1 MCTSAIY
8 QTKNTYFGR
17 NLDLDYS
24 YHETITITP
33 HNFPLHFQT
42 LPPLDNHYAII
53 GVAYVVPDHNGND
66 YPLYYDAI
74 NDQGLGIAGLRFAG
88 NATYFD
94 LAANKD
100 NVTPYE
106 FIPYILGTCAS
117 VAEARTR
124 LANLNFYNHN
134 FSAELPL
141 SELHWLIADTKESIV
156 VESTADGLH
165 VYDNPIGVLTNNPTF
180 PDQLLNLSNYQSV
193 SPTDPQNTIA
203 PTASLVQ
210 YSRGLGT
217 KFLPGGMD
225 SESRFVKATFTKQH
239 ATSPDDELSS
249 ISQFFHI
256 LHSVDQSR
264 GSDQTKPHSEAPV
277 GSPAEFEIT
286 VYSSGY
292 NLDQGIAYYTCYDN
306 HQISAVDMHKTNL
319 ETTEL
324 TSFPMINTE
333 QINYQN

>member
-1 MCTSAIY
+1 MCTSVVY

-24 YHETITITP
+24 YHETITIAP
-33 HNFPLHFQT
+33 RNFPLHFQT
-42 LPPLDNHYAII
+42 LPSLKDHHAII
-53 GVAYVVPDHNGND
+53 GVAYVVPDNNGNN

-88 NATYFD
+88 NAVYFD
-94 LAANKD
+94 LATDKE

-117 VAEARTR
+117 VAEARAK
-124 LANLNFYNHN
+124 LADLNFYNHN
-134 FSAELPL
+134 FSTELPL
-141 SELHWLIADTKESIV
+141 SDLHWIIADPKESIV

-165 VYDNPIGVLTNNPTF
+165 VYDNPVGVLTNNPTF
-180 PDQLLNLSNYQSV
+180 PEQLLNLTNYQSI
-193 SPTDPQNTIA
+193 SPVNPQNTLA
-203 PTASLVQ
+203 PSVQ
-210 YSRGLGT
+210 LTEYGSGLGT

-225 SESRFVKATFTKQH
+225 SESRFVKAVFTKQH
-239 ATSPDDELSS
+239 ATSPADELSS
-249 ISQFFHI
+249 ISQYFHI

-264 GSDQTKPHSEAPV
+264 GSDQTKLNPT
-277 GSPAEFEIT
+277 EFEIT

-292 NLDQGIAYYTCYDN
+292 NLEQGIAYYTCYDN
-306 HQISAVDMHKTNL
+306 HQISAIDMHKTDLNSS
-319 ETTEL
+319 EL

>member
-1 MCTSAIY
+1 MCTSVIY

-24 YHETITITP
+24 YNETITITP
-33 HNFPLHFQT
+33 HQFPLNFQT
-42 LPPLDNHYAII
+42 LPSLTQHHAII
-53 GVAYVVPDHNGND
+53 GVAYVVPDASGHD

-88 NATYFD
+88 NAVYFD
-94 LAANKD
+94 EVEGKH

-106 FIPYILGTCAS
+106 FIPYILGTCTS
-117 VAEARTR
+117 VAEARAK
-124 LANLNFYNHN
+124 LAEMSFYKHN
-134 FSAELPL
+134 FSAELPV
-141 SELHWLIADTKESIV
+141 SDLHWIIADAKESIV

-165 VYDNPIGVLTNNPTF
+165 VYDNPVGVLTNNPVF
-180 PDQLLNLSNYQSV
+180 PDQLINLTGYQSV
-193 SPTDPQNTIA
+193 SPADPQNTLA
-203 PTASLVQ
+203 PSVSLPQ

-225 SESRFVKATFTKQH
+225 SESRFVKAVFTKQH
-239 ATSPDDELSS
+239 ALSPDDELSS
-249 ISQFFHI
+249 ISQYFHI

-264 GSDQTKPHSEAPV
+264 GSDQTRLD
-277 GSPAEFEIT
+277 PAEFEIT

-292 NLDQGIAYYTCYDN
+292 NLDKGIAYYTCYDN
-306 HQISAVDMHKTNL
+306 HQISAVDMHKVNL
-319 ETTEL
+319 DSTEL
-324 TSFPMINTE
+324 TNYPMIATE

>member
-24 YHETITITP
+24 YNETITITP

-42 LPPLDNHYAII
+42 LPTLENHHAII
-53 GVAYVVPDHNGND
+53 GVAYVVPDANGNN
-66 YPLYYDAI
+66 YPLYYDAM
-74 NDQGLGIAGLRFAG
+74 NDQGLGIAGLRFAD
-88 NATYFD
+88 NAIYFD
-94 LAANKD
+94 KITDKN

-117 VAEARTR
+117 VAEARTK
-124 LANLNFYNHN
+124 LANMSFYNHN

-141 SELHWLIADTKESIV
+141 SELHWIIADAKESIV

-165 VYDNPIGVLTNNPTF
+165 VYDNPVGVLTNNPIF
-180 PDQLLNLSNYQSV
+180 PEQLLNLANYQSV
-193 SPTDPQNTIA
+193 SPAEPKNTVA
-203 PTASLVQ
+203 PNASLPQ

-225 SESRFVKATFTKQH
+225 SESRFVKAAFTKQH

-249 ISQFFHI
+249 VSQYFHI

-264 GSDQTKPHSEAPV
+264 GSDQTKLE
-277 GSPAEFEIT
+277 PAEFEIT

-319 ETTEL
+319 KATEL
-324 TSFPMINTE
+324 TSFPMVNTE